1 MSFRTYVGTYVRH
14 LRPSSQDWR
23 SDKRTFLR
31 THTFTL
37 NTACLQVHRDRGG
50 AGGRRPAGFAGRGRV
65 GGPCRM
71 VPTDQRRGG
80 AAGHRSGVSSP
91 PSCLEWCRYV
101 RTVCTV
107 SWRLATHICTHEP
120 RYRQSTCT
128 YRTRLHFVRLCV
140 SQSCAGSLERGQ
152 AGTYVRAVCTDV
164 RAYPT
169 PSRSQSLVPRSI
181 ILRRGAPPRRPV
193 SRVAHAEG
201 PLRHLVLGE
210 T

>member
-1 MSFRTYVGTYVRH
+1 MTHVRH
-14 LRPSSQDWR
+14 
-23 SDKRTFLR
+23 TI
-31 THTFTL
+31 TL

-152 AGTYVRAVCTDV
+152 AGTYVRTCCMYGRTCIPDPVTVAVA
-164 RAYPT
+164 RAEERSFAT
-169 PSRSQSLVPRSI
+169 WCAASATSVPSCA
-181 ILRRGAPPRRPV
+181 RRRATTSFG
-193 SRVAHAEG
+193 SW
-201 PLRHLVLGE
+201 
-210 T
+210 